1 MVYKLSARQPCVYS
15 GPEPK
20 STNPDPLTYEQLL
33 FAHLAKV
40 IQTHF
45 TEDSYIQQF
54 LTLSTECILTI
65 ILNLLLI
72 ETCLHLSRGRVS
84 KMVFSL
90 RHKHIA

>member
-1 MVYKLSARQPCVYS
+1 MVYKSSARQQCVYS

-33 FAHLAKV
+33 FVHLAKV
-40 IQTHF
+40 IQTRF
-45 TEDSYIQQF
+45 TEGIFSSSS
-54 LTLSTECILTI
+54 LTTECVLTI
-65 ILNLLLI
+65 ILNLLLA
-72 ETCLHLSRGRVS
+72 ETSLHLSRGRVS